1 MIKINEKQHQVEAI
15 GAMNSDGRITP
26 TLGKPNKA
34 NWFMS
39 HPEWEIILTITEG
52 QVGAG
57 AQARKRLYLVQGEDD
72 VIHAKLT
79 EGLDVCYSA
88 RCVLTCTS
96 NEHYSIWPMKG
107 STEDNF
113 HIAHETSE
121 NAWKASQRGFIK
133 MRYDGNDTGY
143 SWKVPEKP
151 ELYDNKVP
159 KWPTTQ
165 PFIEILEMAFNNN
178 VITNEEHPVYQTA
191 IGRHI

>member
-1 MIKINEKQHQVEAI
+1 MLKINKDLHKVNQV
-15 GAMNSDGRITP
+15 GAMNTDGRISP

-39 HPEWEIILTITEG
+39 HPEWELILTIAEG
-52 QVGAG
+52 TVGAG
-57 AQARKRLYLVQGEDD
+57 SQARKRLYLVQGEDD
-72 VIHAKLT
+72 VVHEKLK
-79 EGLDVCYSA
+79 EGLDTVYSA

-96 NEHYSIWPMKG
+96 NEHYTIWPMKIAQ
-107 STEDNF
+107 EDNI

-133 MRYDGNDTGY
+133 MRYDGNDVGY

-159 KWPTTQ
+159 KWPEQ
-165 PFIEILEMAFNNN
+165 QSFIEILELAFNNN
-178 VITNEEHPVYQTA
+178 VISNEEHPVYLTA
-191 IGRHI
+191 VGRHI